1 MPPLLAFHLLL
12 IAETKKETAPSY
24 VWRKG
29 AKTLEVYCTKST
41 ITAMPNQFRYQKK
54 KKKTKKETKR
64 AGEIG
69 WEILCYY
76 ILTKRIVKSAKPAY
90 LTLPVV
96 SSYRHVLG
104 IALIKRNVLC
114 NQREIRRIDN

>member
-1 MPPLLAFHLLL
+1 MFGGKAQKHWKYIAQNQRLPLCQTNFG
-12 IAETKKETAPSY
+12 T
-24 VWRKG
+24 R
-29 AKTLEVYCTKST
+29 
-41 ITAMPNQFRYQKK
+41 KK
-54 KKKTKKETKR
+54 KKKQRKKETKR

>member
-1 MPPLLAFHLLL
+1 MEERRKNTGSILHK
-12 IAETKKETAPSY
+12 INDYRYAEPISVPE
-24 VWRKG
+24 
-29 AKTLEVYCTKST
+29 
-41 ITAMPNQFRYQKK
+41 KK
-54 KKKTKKETKR
+54 KKTKTKKETKR

-69 WEILCYY
+69 LEILRYY